1 MALDLDLIEDQN
13 YNKGYRKGF
22 EKGVEFVVL
31 KLIEAKL
38 TPTKIAKML
47 DVSIED
53 IHNCIEKKGFLYGK
67 IIVIFD

>member
-1 MALDLDLIEDQN
+1 MALDLDLIEDPN

-38 TPTKIAKML
+38 TPSKIAKIL
-47 DVSIED
+47 DVAVED
-53 IHNCIEKKGFLYGK
+53 IHNCIEKKGFLHGK
-67 IIVIFD
+67 IMVVFD